1 MDFLQYFTGVDRRKI
16 FKGELREEQ
25 LGHSTNIHWK
35 SEKFHFSNDAQLAI
49 VGVNEERGSIGNEG
63 CALAADDVRK
73 YLYRLYKGALPVKIM
88 DLGNLQAGN
97 SIQDSYF
104 ALKETLTELLKMEII
119 PIIIGGSKDLSY
131 ANYLAYEQLEQMVNL
146 VSIEPSLGLGD
157 ADKAVNSENYLS
169 KIILHQPNF
178 LFNYSNLGYQTYFTN
193 QKELEVLDELFFDI
207 YRLGFLKKD
216 IRETEP
222 IIRNADLICFDMGS
236 IKQTD
241 APANNNSSPNGL
253 LSDEACQLCRYAGM
267 SDKLSSIG
275 FYELNPTVKDS
286 GQSAHLLAQMIWYF
300 IDGYSHRK
308 KDFPACNKSEYK
320 KYTVATENGEES
332 ISFYKSGKSDRWWM
346 DVPYNSGSLSK
357 YSRHLMIPCS
367 YKDYET
373 AMNAEIPERWF
384 QTFKKLK

>member
-1 MDFLQYFTGVDRRKI
+1 MDFLQYFTGVDRKQVT
-16 FKGELREEQ
+16 KTGLQEEQ
-25 LGHSTNIHWK
+25 LGSLIQIHFRA
-35 SEKFHFSNDAQLAI
+35 EKFELSKDTQLVLI
-49 VGVNEERGSIGNEG
+49 GLNEERGSSNNQG
-63 CALAADDVRK
+63 CSLAADEVRK
-73 YLYRLYKGALPVKIM
+73 YLYQLYQGPYHSNIA
-88 DLGNLQAGN
+88 DLGNIMPGDQI
-97 SIQDSYF
+97 SDTYF
-104 ALKETLTELLKMEII
+104 ALRHTLEELLKMGMI
-119 PIIIGGSKDLSY
+119 PIIIGGSKDLTYS
-131 ANYLAYEQLEQMVNL
+131 NYLAYEKLEQTVNL
-146 VSIEPSLGLGD
+146 VSVEPRLSLGDTD
-157 ADKAVNSENYLS
+157 AGINSENYLS

-178 LFNYSNLGYQTYFTN
+178 LFNYSNIAYQSYFTN
-193 QKELEVLDELFFDI
+193 QRELELLEELFFDI

-222 IIRNADLICFDMGS
+222 IIRNADLISFDMGS

-241 APANNNSSPNGL
+241 APANNNASPNGM

-275 FYELNPTVKDS
+275 FYEFNPTVKDG
-286 GQSAHLLAQMIWYF
+286 GQTAHLLAQMIWYF
-300 IDGYSHRK
+300 IDGYYHRK

-332 ISFYKSGKSDRWWM
+332 ISFYKSSKSDRWWM
-346 DVPYNSGSLSK
+346 DVPYNSGLQSK

-373 AMNAEIPERWF
+373 AMNSEIPERWF